1 MVSHCFSEPS
11 NYSGASRLLFRL
23 SIMLI
28 SSQLIELVSKVSS
41 ASVDDMRAATSSN
54 FAQQSS
60 VYLRG
65 YTSGCF
71 ARFPRLASHL
81 ANLATKLL
89 LRPVLVKRGVVSGWV
104 ARDALW
110 SIGLRLVALVAV
122 AAGMSGC
129 FKLTGGGRMKPPER
143 PSAMLEYY
151 KLSASFGDYR
161 EELQYE
167 TDTYLHK
174 HITIES
180 YAGPITVEYFQNK
193 GPRSDNLVFVFPVL
207 GGKNFIEKHIAT
219 YFVEAGIDAAIVTRS
234 NEFKEPAKFDQLEE
248 IFRLNVVRDRLA
260 IDFFE
265 SEYGKTKFGTFGIS
279 RGAINVA
286 LTAGIDAR
294 LKYNVLVMGGTDLV
308 NLFNDSDQPRINK
321 YIRSVCDVKGFTQ
334 EQFLEALRTQLRTD
348 PKHTAHY
355 LDGKNSLLILGIF
368 DKTVPFTY
376 GLKLRNQIGRP
387 DTIFLAADH
396 YLGLLFT
403 QTVSFLPPSKEG
415 GWFPF
420 PYVEEEALAF
430 YRRSFEQSSS
440 WKVLPYRIL
449 QLPLNLMAEGI
460 AYTGAAFEALFGSS
474 DTNDNTAETERFWR
488 EACEAGSL

>member
-1 MVSHCFSEPS
+1 MLLSSQFWV
-11 NYSGASRLLFRL
+11 NYGQAPERRLPNAAPPLRL
-23 SIMLI
+23 SLVLLVFGTACLSACFRI
-28 SSQLIELVSKVSS
+28 SGGV
-41 ASVDDMRAATSSN
+41 
-54 FAQQSS
+54 
-60 VYLRG
+60 G
-65 YTSGCF
+65 
-71 ARFPRLASHL
+71 
-81 ANLATKLL
+81 ANPL
-89 LRPVLVKRGVVSGWV
+89 
-104 ARDALW
+104 
-110 SIGLRLVALVAV
+110 
-122 AAGMSGC
+122 
-129 FKLTGGGRMKPPER
+129 ER
-143 PSAMLEYY
+143 PAAMLEYY
-151 KLSASFGDYR
+151 KPSASFGDYR

-180 YAGPITVEYFQNK
+180 YAGPVTVEYFQNK
-193 GPRSDNLVFVFPVL
+193 GARSDSLVFVFPVL

-234 NEFKEPAKFDQLEE
+234 NEFKDPTKFDQLED

-321 YIRSVCDVKGFTQ
+321 YIKSVCDVKGFTE
-334 EQFLEALRTQLRTD
+334 EQFLEALRTQLRSD
-348 PKHTAHY
+348 PKNTAHY

-387 DTIFLAADH
+387 DTIFLFADH

-420 PYVEEEALAF
+420 PYVEEEAISF
-430 YRRSFEQSSS
+430 YRRAFENSSN
-440 WKVLPYRIL
+440 WKVFPYRIL
-449 QLPLNLMAEGI
+449 QLPLNLVAEGI
-460 AYTGAAFEALFGSS
+460 AYTGSAFEALFGSS
-474 DTNDNTAETERFWR
+474 SSKAEAAEIEHFWR
-488 EACEAGSL
+488 EACDAAGPQGR

>member
-1 MVSHCFSEPS
+1 MSLS
-11 NYSGASRLLFRL
+11 NH
-23 SIMLI
+23 
-28 SSQLIELVSKVSS
+28 VWVK
-41 ASVDDMRAATSSN
+41 RAVA
-54 FAQQSS
+54 
-60 VYLRG
+60 
-65 YTSGCF
+65 
-71 ARFPRLASHL
+71 PRLCRPEGTPA
-81 ANLATKLL
+81 LL
-89 LRPVLVKRGVVSGWV
+89 V
-104 ARDALW
+104 
-110 SIGLRLVALVAV
+110 RLVVFSILSVCL
-122 AAGMSGC
+122 SGC
-129 FKLTGGGRMKPPER
+129 FKISGSGGMKPPER
-143 PSAMLEYY
+143 PASMLEYY
-151 KLSASFGDYR
+151 KPSASFGDYR

-180 YAGPITVEYFQNK
+180 YAGPVTVEYFQNK
-193 GPRSDNLVFVFPVL
+193 GARSDSLVFVFPVL

-234 NEFKEPAKFDQLEE
+234 NEFKDPTKFDQLED

-265 SEYGKTKFGTFGIS
+265 SEYGKTRFGTFGIS

-321 YIRSVCDVKGFTQ
+321 YIKSVCDVKGFTE
-334 EQFLEALRTQLRTD
+334 EQFLEALKTQLRTD
-348 PKHTAHY
+348 PKNTAHY

-387 DTIFLAADH
+387 DTIFLFADH

-420 PYVEEEALAF
+420 PYVEEEAISF
-430 YRRSFEQSSS
+430 YRRSFENSSN

-449 QLPLNLMAEGI
+449 QLPLNLLAEGL
-460 AYTGAAFEALFGSS
+460 AYTGSAFEVLFGSS
-474 DTNDNTAETERFWR
+474 TTNEETTETERFWR
-488 EACEAGSL
+488 EACAAAGPQGR

>member
-1 MVSHCFSEPS
+1 MALVPMMRVVACMLVMVWS
-11 NYSGASRLLFRL
+11 
-23 SIMLI
+23 
-28 SSQLIELVSKVSS
+28 
-41 ASVDDMRAATSSN
+41 
-54 FAQQSS
+54 
-60 VYLRG
+60 
-65 YTSGCF
+65 SGCF
-71 ARFPRLASHL
+71 R
-81 ANLATKLL
+81 
-89 LRPVLVKRGVVSGWV
+89 
-104 ARDALW
+104 
-110 SIGLRLVALVAV
+110 I
-122 AAGMSGC
+122 M
-129 FKLTGGGRMKPPER
+129 GGRGRAPQER
-143 PSAMLEYY
+143 PAAMLEYY
-151 KLSASFGDYR
+151 KPAASFGDYR
-161 EELQYE
+161 EEVEYE
-167 TDTYLHK
+167 ADSFIHK

-180 YAGPITVEYFQNK
+180 YAGPVTVEYFQRK
-193 GPRSDNLVFVFPVL
+193 GARSDSLVFVFPVL
-207 GGKNFIEKHIAT
+207 GGKNFIEKHIAR

-234 NEFKEPAKFDQLEE
+234 NEFKDPSKFDQLED

-321 YIRSVCDVKGFTQ
+321 YIKSVCDAKGFT
-334 EQFLEALRTQLRTD
+334 EGQFLDALKNQLRTD

-355 LDGKNSLLILGIF
+355 VDGKNALLILGIF

-376 GLKLRNQIGRP
+376 GLKLRNQLGRP
-387 DTIFLAADH
+387 DTVFLFADH

-430 YRRSFEQSSS
+430 YRRSFEEPST
-440 WKVLPYRIL
+440 WKVWPYRIL
-449 QLPLNLMAEGI
+449 QLPLNVVAEGI
-460 AYTGAAFEALFGSS
+460 AYTGSAFEAIFGSS
-474 DTNDNTAETERFWR
+474 ERNIDPAEAERYWR
-488 EACEAGSL
+488 EGSDKARTFQSAR

>member
-1 MVSHCFSEPS
+1 MTYARRGSAVNPLLGVRRMLLGSMVAC
-11 NYSGASRLLFRL
+11 L
-23 SIMLI
+23 
-28 SSQLIELVSKVSS
+28 
-41 ASVDDMRAATSSN
+41 
-54 FAQQSS
+54 
-60 VYLRG
+60 
-65 YTSGCF
+65 SGCF
-71 ARFPRLASHL
+71 M
-81 ANLATKLL
+81 
-89 LRPVLVKRGVVSGWV
+89 
-104 ARDALW
+104 
-110 SIGLRLVALVAV
+110 I
-122 AAGMSGC
+122 
-129 FKLTGGGRMKPPER
+129 TGGGAAKPLER
-143 PSAMLEYY
+143 PASMLEYY
-151 KLSASFGDYR
+151 KPSASFGDYR

-167 TDTYLHK
+167 TDAYLHK

-180 YAGPITVEYFQNK
+180 EAGPVTVEYFQNK
-193 GPRSDNLVFVFPVL
+193 GARSDSLVFVFPVL
-207 GGKNFIEKHIAT
+207 GGKNFIEKHIAK

-234 NEFKEPAKFDQLEE
+234 NEFKDPTKFDQLEE
-248 IFRLNVVRDRLA
+248 IFRLNVIRDRLA

-321 YIRSVCDVKGFTQ
+321 YIKSVCDAKGFSE
-334 EQFLEALRTQLRTD
+334 EQFLEALRTQLKTD
-348 PKHTAHY
+348 PKNTAHY
-355 LDGKNSLLILGIF
+355 LDGRNSLLILGIF

-387 DTIFLAADH
+387 DTIFLFADH

-420 PYVEEEALAF
+420 PYVEQEAIAF
-430 YRRSFEQSSS
+430 YRRSFEQSSN

-449 QLPLNLMAEGI
+449 QLPFNLLAEGI
-460 AYTGAAFEALFGSS
+460 AYTGSAFEALFGTS
-474 DTNDNTAETERFWR
+474 DSADNGAESERLWADTSKS
-488 EACEAGSL
+488 E